1 MVYHNIKIPK
11 NFADDVE
18 AGRMTFFVHHR
29 GGFSWVYSIG
39 DIVEF
44 MPVGTDNKLT
54 GSHPII
60 GKLYEITYVLEN
72 CYGLEKGWCVIGIKQ
87 RGK

>member
-18 AGRMTFFVHHR
+18 AGRMTFFVYQD
-29 GGFSWVYSIG
+29 SWEYSIG
-39 DIVEF
+39 DVVEF
-44 MPVGTDNKLT
+44 VPVGTDNKIT
-54 GSHPII
+54 GSHPIM
-60 GKLYEITYVLEN
+60 GKLYEITYIL
-72 CYGLEKGWCVIGIKQ
+72 CGYYGLETGWCVIGIKP